1 MNLKGVFMF
10 QKLFISAAGALLAFS
25 ASAFDETY
33 VVSVNEF
40 EDLQISKNGVTVNN
54 FSIAEKNAFLVE
66 DAVNVEVS
74 FSVRN
79 KNDQPKGINVMLVGM
94 SDDKILWALEA
105 APGMSM
111 ISGKKTDDAVANSY
125 VSPGTVKQTNK
136 IWMRVV
142 GDF

>member
-1 MNLKGVFMF
+1 MF
-10 QKLFISAAGALLAFS
+10 QKLFISAAGVLLAFS

-33 VVSVNEF
+33 VVSVSEF

-54 FSIAEKNAFLVE
+54 FSIAEKKAFLVK

-79 KNDQPKGINVMLVGM
+79 KNDHQKAINVMIVGM

-111 ISGKKTDDAVANSY
+111 ISGKKTEHAVANSY
-125 VSPGTVKQTNK
+125 VSAGTVKQTNK

-142 GDF
+142 GNF